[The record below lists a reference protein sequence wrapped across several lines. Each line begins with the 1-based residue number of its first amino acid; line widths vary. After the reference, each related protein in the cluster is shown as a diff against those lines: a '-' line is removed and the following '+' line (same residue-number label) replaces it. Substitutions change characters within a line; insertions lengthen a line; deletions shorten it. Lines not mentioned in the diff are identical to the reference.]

1 MSIADPAQL
10 LQRVPELQALIDD
23 PRISRAI
30 ESGDT
35 FKVYRA
41 LVLAKLFR
49 RLPQHSDVLRLLT
62 SERRLF
68 AKPLKGKPSLGSINS
83 VGFGFIGKAETDLD
97 DSYIALH
104 AFVIFFV
111 IPLVPLGA
119 YVVKSTG
126 TRQWQIYARAPL
138 GILGWLY
145 TRGLALSAVV
155 LVLSGA
161 AHSYHESHTQDL
173 MVLNGFDA
181 PLTIHFDHQTMQ
193 LAPQARATVNLK
205 TGRVHGVATAA
216 QSGVIDTLDE
226 TLNSSDRY
234 TIWNIAGAAP
244 LVQNTIVYSKTAP
257 GNPDAGGA
265 QTVYCGKRFLELDN
279 IKYAFEEPPGS
290 ISMSK
295 HQTSVSVNHLSIV
308 SNDDTPGVLACMSY
322 AFDRGHEK
330 DMAKAAEALAL
341 LHDWEMRYANNAIV
355 AAQAVSRSEG
365 LRVAERMMQARP
377 GQVAYERM
385 AQNIRDEAGQHA
397 ALLAEYA
404 ARARQQPDSANAQY
418 LYASLM
424 SGTEGINAMQA
435 LAQQFPQDPNI
446 LRSLIWRRAAHGEY
460 ANAIREIAR
469 LRQISASDADRLL
482 DLEVRLLVAQH
493 RGFDAMNLLNAAV
506 RDKTANNRAGH
517 AADFGLVA
525 RYFGADPELYLKA
538 LPGDEKNSV
547 ALDFYRVRAGLA
559 PVLPQNTLAP
569 TVKMALALRNA
580 PAQALLAARE
590 VTRYQI
596 ASLGTDQLALL
607 YGEAVRTDDQTV
619 LAKIAGLLHL
629 PKSEDDLLRQFM
641 RGDAVSLDEADIDLD
656 VQAAAYLIRSR
667 NPQLPAAERAA
678 LRARAA
684 RTDLLHGTVS
694 SALNQWPG

>member
-10 LQRVPELQALIDD
+10 LQRVPELHALIDD
-23 PRISRAI
+23 PKISRAI

-83 VGFGFIGKAETDLD
+83 VGFGFIGKAEKDLD

-104 AFVIFFV
+104 AFVILFA

-145 TRGLALSAVV
+145 TRGLALLAVV

-161 AHSYHESHTQDL
+161 AHSYHESNTQDL
-173 MVLNGFDA
+173 MILNGFDV
-181 PLTIHFDHQTMQ
+181 PVSVSFDRQTLN
-193 LAPQARATVNLK
+193 LAPQAKATINLK
-205 TGRVHGVATAA
+205 AGRVHGVATAGP
-216 QSGVIDTLDE
+216 SGVIDTLDE
-226 TLNSSDRY
+226 TLNSSDHY

-257 GNPDAGGA
+257 ASPDTGGA

-279 IKYAFEEPPGS
+279 IKYAFEEPPNT

-295 HQTSVSVNHLSIV
+295 HQTSVSVNHLTIIHSG
-308 SNDDTPGVLACMSY
+308 DTPGVMACMSY
-322 AFDRGHEK
+322 AFDQGHEK
-330 DMAKAAEALAL
+330 DMAKAAEALAQ
-341 LHDWEMRYANNAIV
+341 LHDWDMRYASTAIL
-355 AAQAVSRSEG
+355 AAEAVSSKEG
-365 LRVAERMMQARP
+365 MRVAQRVMQAKP
-377 GQVAYERM
+377 GQVIYERM
-385 AQNIRDEAGQHA
+385 VQDMRDEAGQHDV
-397 ALLAEYA
+397 LLAEYA
-404 ARARQQPDSANAQY
+404 ERARLQPDSASEQY

-424 SGTEGINAMQA
+424 SGVEGISTMQA
-435 LAQQFPQDPNI
+435 LAQRFPKDPNI
-446 LRSLIWRRAAHGEY
+446 LRSLIWRRAVHGDY
-460 ANAIREIAR
+460 PNAIRDMAR
-469 LRQISASDADRLL
+469 LRQISAIDADRLI
-482 DLEVRLLVAQH
+482 DLEVRLLVAQ
-493 RGFDAMNLLNAAV
+493 RKGFDAMNLLNAVV

-525 RYFGADPELYLKA
+525 KYFGADPELYLKA

-559 PVLPQNTLAP
+559 PILPQNTLAP
-569 TVKMALALRNA
+569 TVKLALALRNA
-580 PAQALLAARE
+580 PAKALLAAHD

-596 ASLGTDQLALL
+596 GALGTDQLTLL
-607 YGEAVRTDDQTV
+607 YGEAVRTDDKIV
-619 LAKIAGLLHL
+619 LDKTKGLLRL

-641 RGDAVSLDEADIDLD
+641 RGDSVSLDEADIDLD

-667 NPQLPAAERAA
+667 NPQLPAAERSA

-694 SALNQWPG
+694 TALNQWPG